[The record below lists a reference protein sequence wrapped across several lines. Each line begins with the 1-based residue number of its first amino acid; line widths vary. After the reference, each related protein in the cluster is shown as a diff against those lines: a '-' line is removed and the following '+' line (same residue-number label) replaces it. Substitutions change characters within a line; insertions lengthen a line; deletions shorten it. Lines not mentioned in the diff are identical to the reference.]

1 MATLYPAK
9 LTLSLLTVALVALLA
24 TACSGGEKEEAVD
37 SNPGSGVATG
47 LSATVYAS
55 PT

>member
-1 MATLYPAK
+1 MAKLFPAK
-9 LTLSLLTVALVALLA
+9 LTALFALAAAALLVA
-24 TACSGGEKEEAVD
+24 ACSGGEKEAA
-37 SNPGSGVATG
+37 SSSTGPTAPSG

>member
-1 MATLYPAK
+1 MAKLYPAK
-9 LTLSLLTVALVALLA
+9 LVALLAIGVVALVAL
-24 TACSGGEKEEAVD
+24 ACSGGEEEADVA
-37 SNPGSGVATG
+37 NPGSNSSSG